1 MNIILIGKESKS
13 RFKMMKNLN
22 KAIKESNI
30 KPIISE
36 DEDLLKKFNISNT
49 PALVIN
55 EKVVSEGKI
64 LNDKEIKK
72 FIHILS

>member
-13 RFKMMKNLN
+13 RFKMIKNLN
-22 KAIKESNI
+22 KAVKESNI

>member
-13 RFKMMKNLN
+13 KFKMMKNLN